1 VRSRAA
7 APPSARRQRIA
18 LVATAYASLGL
29 LTLLFV
35 FPLAWVAG
43 ISLKTRIQTFARPP
57 LLIWEPTFEHYA
69 AVLAQADFLHA
80 FVNSVVVS
88 AGAVLLSLAIGV
100 PAAYAF
106 ARFPFRGSSFLFF
119 ALLVV
124 RMLPPV
130 AVLVPMYV
138 LLNKAGLINTHL
150 SVIFAYTTFS
160 LPLVV

>member
-1 VRSRAA
+1 MRSRAA
-7 APPSARRQRIA
+7 PPIARRQRIA
-18 LVATAYASLGL
+18 LAATAYASLGL
-29 LTLLFV
+29 LTMLFV

-138 LLNKAGLINTHL
+138 LLNKTGLINTYL